1 MIQVRFPDTT
11 VIFTY
16 ILFGMNILVFLID
29 SALGWLGVG
38 YQGTGY
44 LTLIGMK
51 NNQAI
56 IQGQLWRFL
65 TPLFLHGGLLHIGFN
80 SYFLYIFG
88 PQVERMYGNVRF
100 LIIYLLS
107 GMTGTLFSF
116 LFSQQNSIGASGAL
130 FGLMGAWVA
139 LLYQNRKLLAN
150 TNRHL
155 RSILMV
161 IGINL
166 MIGLSP
172 GIDNWGHLGGLVGGL
187 ILGLL
192 ITPRYRVRASVPG
205 EALLEDQREPVN
217 MLPGVVLFA
226 LGLCAAIFGA
236 ILLRR

>member
-1 MIQVRFPDTT
+1 MIKVTFPDTP

-16 ILFGMNILVFLID
+16 ILFGTNILVFLVD
-29 SALGWLGVG
+29 SALGWIGVG

-65 TPLFLHGGLLHIGFN
+65 TPLFLHGGLLHLGFN

-88 PQVERMYGNVRF
+88 RQVERLFGGTRF

-107 GMTGTLFSF
+107 GITGTLFSF

-139 LLYQNRKLLAN
+139 LLYQNRKLLAD

-166 MIGLSP
+166 LIGLSP

-187 ILGLL
+187 ILGWLT
-192 ITPRYRVRASVPG
+192 TPRYKVRVSVPG
-205 EALLEDQREPVN
+205 EAVLVDQREPVN
-217 MLPGVVLFA
+217 MLPGIVLFA
-226 LGLCAAIFGA
+226 LGLCVAIFGA